1 MCFFFSRKNYFF
13 DDFCVSSFS
22 IHSFTSCLSS
32 RVAVNSFLLIPMVAS
47 RNTKRFILLMIII
60 IIISS
65 AFHVFFPFCV
75 SEASDRNNLNF
86 LANLTRLDHFRS
98 YFWGFAVRSVPFSHF
113 VTCSVLSPR
122 SFKNK
127 KNRDQQCLV
136 YRSYSQFRVF
146 LSFNFPFS

>member
-1 MCFFFSRKNYFF
+1 MCFFFQEKITSLTIFA
-13 DDFCVSSFS
+13 CHLFS

-47 RNTKRFILLMIII
+47 RNTKRFILIIII

-86 LANLTRLDHFRS
+86 LSNLDRSIGSFSSLLFGVRRPLGSLFSFRHLFGS
-98 YFWGFAVRSVPFSHF
+98 FSPLF
-113 VTCSVLSPR
+113 
-122 SFKNK
+122 
-127 KNRDQQCLV
+127 
-136 YRSYSQFRVF
+136 
-146 LSFNFPFS
+146 